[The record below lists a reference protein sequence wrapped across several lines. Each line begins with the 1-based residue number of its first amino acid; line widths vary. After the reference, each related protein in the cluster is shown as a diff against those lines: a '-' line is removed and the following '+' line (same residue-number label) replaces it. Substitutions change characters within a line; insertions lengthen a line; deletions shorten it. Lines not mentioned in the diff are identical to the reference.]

1 MISEEILVIVLVMI
15 KFRAYIYSIF
25 VIFLLIGISNAS
37 NLENRITSYFNSL
50 ANSLGT
56 SASSLLGENS
66 RVKYLDLNLG
76 LQEHFKPTISLTNV
90 NMISEYGNS
99 AIFNQN
105 SINLHNYDQT
115 INVGIGHRTLLNNDK
130 VLFGFNVFFDYAF
143 DDSHQR
149 NGAGLEVI
157 SSVFDLRS
165 NIYDATS
172 GIETVSTSRDEE
184 AMDGWDMR
192 LDYHLPI
199 KVNARIFAGLFD
211 FENAAGSYEVEG
223 EKYGL
228 NLISNN
234 LDLEVGYVDDNK
246 TGDGSF
252 ANLSFVVPLGNNNSF
267 SNKSSN
273 YFEYTSVAERLYEPV
288 KRENKIRVVSTT
300 LNVQASGF

>member
-1 MISEEILVIVLVMI
+1 MNF
-15 KFRAYIYSIF
+15 KAYIYSIF
-25 VIFLLIGISNAS
+25 SIFLLIGISNAS
-37 NLENRITSYFNSL
+37 NLENRVTSYFNSL

-56 SASSLLGENS
+56 SVSSLLSENS

-76 LQEHFKPTISLTNV
+76 VQDDLKPTISLTNV
-90 NMISEYGNS
+90 NMISQHGNS

-105 SINLHNYDQT
+105 SLNLHNNDQT
-115 INVGIGHRTLLNNDK
+115 INLGIGHRTLLNDDK
-130 VLFGFNVFFDYAF
+130 VIIGLNLFFDYAF

-157 SSVFDLRS
+157 SSVLDLRY

-172 GIETVSTSRDEE
+172 GIETVSAGKDEE

-199 KVNARIFAGLFD
+199 KANARLFAGLFE
-211 FENAAGSYEVEG
+211 FENAAGSFEVEG

-228 NLISNN
+228 NIIGNN
-234 LDLEVGYVDDNK
+234 LDLEVGYIDDNK

-252 ANLSFVVPLGNNNSF
+252 ANLSYVIPIGNSSNF
-267 SNKSSN
+267 SNDTSN
-273 YFEYTSVAERLYEPV
+273 YFEYVSVAERLYEPV
-288 KRENKIRVVSTT
+288 KRENKIKVVTTT
-300 LNVQASGF
+300 LNVKASGF

>member
-1 MISEEILVIVLVMI
+1 MRNL
-15 KFRAYIYSIF
+15 RAYIYSVIAIF
-25 VIFLLIGISNAS
+25 FLIGISNAS
-37 NLENRITSYFNSL
+37 NLENRVTSYFNGI

-56 SASSLLGENS
+56 SVSSLLGENS

-76 LQEHFKPTISLTNV
+76 VQDDLKPTISLTNV

-105 SINLHNYDQT
+105 SLNLHNNDQT
-115 INVGIGHRTLLNNDK
+115 INLGIGHRTLLNNDK
-130 VLFGFNVFFDYAF
+130 VIFGLNIFFDYAF
-143 DDSHQR
+143 DDAHQR

-172 GIETVSTSRDEE
+172 GIETVSIGKDEE

-199 KVNARIFAGLFD
+199 KANARLFAGLFE
-211 FENAAGSYEVEG
+211 FENATGSFEVEG

-228 NLISNN
+228 NIIGNN
-234 LDLEVGYVDDNK
+234 LDFEVGYIDDNK

-252 ANLSFVVPLGNNNSF
+252 ANLSYVIALGNSGTF
-267 SNKSSN
+267 SNDTSN
-273 YFEYTSVAERLYEPV
+273 YFEYVSVAERLYEPV
-288 KRENKIRVVSTT
+288 KRENKIKVVTTT
-300 LNVQASGF
+300 LNVKASGF

>member
-1 MISEEILVIVLVMI
+1 M
-15 KFRAYIYSIF
+15 KFRAYIYTILS
-25 VIFLLIGISNAS
+25 IFLLIGISSAS
-37 NLENRITSYFNSL
+37 SLENRVTSYFNGL
-50 ANSLGT
+50 ANSLG
-56 SASSLLGENS
+56 SNVSSLVGENS

-76 LQEHFKPTISLTNV
+76 VQEHFKPTISLTNV

-105 SINLHNYDQT
+105 SLNLHNNDQT
-115 INVGIGHRTLLNNDK
+115 INLGIGHRTLLNDDK
-130 VLFGFNVFFDYAF
+130 VIFGLNLFFDYAF

-149 NGAGLEVI
+149 NGAGLEFI
-157 SSVFDLRS
+157 SSVFDVRS

-172 GIETVSTSRDEE
+172 GIEAVSSSRDEE

-199 KVNARIFAGLFD
+199 KTNARIFAGLFE
-211 FENAAGSYEVEG
+211 FENAAGSYELEG
-223 EKYGL
+223 EKYGF
-228 NLISNN
+228 NIISKNF
-234 LDLEVGYVDDNK
+234 DLEVGYIDDNK

-252 ANLSFVVPLGNNNSF
+252 ANLNFIMPLGDYSSF
-267 SNKSSN
+267 SNNSSN

>member
-1 MISEEILVIVLVMI
+1 ML
-15 KFRAYIYSIF
+15 KFRAYIYSILS
-25 VIFLLIGISNAS
+25 IFLLISISNAS
-37 NLENRITSYFNSL
+37 GLENRVTSYFNGL

-56 SASSLLGENS
+56 SVSSLLGENS

-76 LQEHFKPTISLTNV
+76 VQEHFKPTISLTNV

-105 SINLHNYDQT
+105 SLNLHNNDQT
-115 INVGIGHRTLLNNDK
+115 INLGIGHRTLLNDNK
-130 VLFGFNVFFDYAF
+130 VIFGLNLFFDYAF

-172 GIETVSTSRDEE
+172 GIEAVSTSRDEE

-199 KVNARIFAGLFD
+199 KTNARLFAGLFE

-228 NLISNN
+228 NIISKNF
-234 LDLEVGYVDDNK
+234 DLEVGYIDDNK

-252 ANLSFVVPLGNNNSF
+252 ANLNFIVPLGGNSSF
-267 SNKSSN
+267 SNNSSN

-288 KRENKIRVVSTT
+288 KRENKIRVVTTT
-300 LNVQASGF
+300 LSIKASGF